1 MQRKT
6 LNLVLATT
14 ALSLGV
20 AVYLGQKKEVKDP
33 PLTPIAAADLSRVV
47 IEHPGAATIKLEKI
61 GGHWKLTAPVKA
73 DADPF
78 ETNAFSA
85 LATLEVK
92 SSLEPAQV
100 SLKEL
105 GLEPPAYSVTLNDQ
119 KLLFGG
125 IELIQSR
132 RYILSNNKV
141 ALVEDPPSA
150 ALDADYSDLLGKA
163 LLPAGAEIQSI
174 ALPGLSVAKSADGK
188 AWSLT
193 PDNANVGSD
202 ARQKL
207 VDAWKNARAMWN
219 AALPKDSA
227 KGDEVTVTLKDNAA
241 LKFIIT
247 QRDPQFVIARP
258 DLGVSYTLSKQL
270 VDEMLKL
277 SESAGDKKAVT
288 PTPAAPSK

>member
-14 ALSLGV
+14 ALALGV
-20 AVYLGQKKEVKDP
+20 AVYLGQKKEVKGP
-33 PLTPIAAADLSRVV
+33 PLTPIAAADLNSVV
-47 IEHPGAATIKLEKI
+47 IEHPGASTIKLEKT

-125 IELIQSR
+125 IDPIQSR
-132 RYILSNNKV
+132 RYILSNGKV

-188 AWSLT
+188 TWALT
-193 PDNANVGSD
+193 PDNANIGSD

-207 VDAWKNARAMWN
+207 IDAWSNAHAMWN

-227 KGDEVTVTLKDNAA
+227 KGDEVTVTLKDGTA

-247 QRDPQFVIARP
+247 QRDPQFVIANP
-258 DLGVSYTLSKQL
+258 ALGVSYTLSKQL

-277 SESAGDKKAVT
+277 NEPAGDKKTAT

>member
-6 LNLVLATT
+6 LNLGLAAA
-14 ALSLGV
+14 ALALGV
-20 AVYLGQKKEVKDP
+20 AVYLGQKKEVKRP
-33 PLTPIAAADLSRVV
+33 PLTPIAAADLHSVV
-47 IEHPGAATIKLEKI
+47 IEHPGAATIKLEKT
-61 GGHWKLTAPVKA
+61 GGHWKLTEPVKA

-78 ETNAFSA
+78 ETNAFSS

-105 GLEPPAYSVTLNDQ
+105 GLAPPAYSITLNDQ

-125 IELIQSR
+125 IDPIQSR
-132 RYILSNNKV
+132 RYILVGNKV
-141 ALVEDPPSA
+141 GLVEDPPST
-150 ALDADYSDLLGKA
+150 ALDADYSDLLSKS

-174 ALPGLSVAKSADGK
+174 TLPGLSIAKSADGK
-188 AWSLT
+188 AWALT
-193 PDNANVGSD
+193 PDESNIGSD

-207 VDAWKNARAMWN
+207 IDAWKNAHAMWN
-219 AALPKDSA
+219 AALPKDGV
-227 KGDEVTVTLKDNAA
+227 KGDEVTVTLKDGTA
-241 LKFIIT
+241 LKFIVT

-258 DLGVSYTLSKQL
+258 DLDVSYTLSKQL

-277 SESAGDKKAVT
+277 NEPAGDKKAA
-288 PTPAAPSK
+288 TPAAAAPPK